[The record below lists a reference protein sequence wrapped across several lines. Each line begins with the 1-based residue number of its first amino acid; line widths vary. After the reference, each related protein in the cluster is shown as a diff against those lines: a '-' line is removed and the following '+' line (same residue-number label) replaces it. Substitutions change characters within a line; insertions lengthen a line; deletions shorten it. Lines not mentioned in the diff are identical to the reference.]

1 MKYITTI
8 DGTEYEIEWN
18 EDGKVFVN
26 GDSYNVSVNTLGNG
40 DMVSML
46 FNNRSFEG
54 VINSPE
60 RDRWEIL
67 LNGENY
73 DVQVQDERAYR
84 LARARGELDGDS
96 GLVSTK
102 SPMPGVIVNVLVEVG
117 QTVSKG
123 ETLVILESMK
133 MENELKATL
142 DGTVMEIKV
151 AAGATVE
158 KDAVLVTV
166 GDEDSAEE

>member
-18 EDGKVFVN
+18 EEGHVSVDGKPY
-26 GDSYNVSVNTLGNG
+26 DVSVNSLGGG
-40 DMVSML
+40 DLVSMIL
-46 FNNRSFEG
+46 NNRSFE
-54 VINSPE
+54 VVVNSAE
-60 RDRWEIL
+60 RDRWEVL

-73 DVQVQDERAYR
+73 DVRVQDERAHR

-117 QTVSKG
+117 QAVSKG

-133 MENELKATL
+133 MENELKATM
-142 DGTVMEIKV
+142 DGTVTDIQVE
-151 AAGATVE
+151 AGATVE
-158 KDAVLVTV
+158 KGAVLVTV
-166 GDEDSAEE
+166 GDEDSAE

>member
-8 DGTEYEIEWN
+8 DGTEFTIEWD
-18 EDGKVFVN
+18 ESGQVLVDGEP
-26 GDSYNVSVNTLGNG
+26 YNVSLNSLGNG
-40 DMVSML
+40 DMVSMI
-46 FNNRSFEG
+46 FNNRSIEA
-54 VINSPE
+54 VVNSAE

-73 DVQVQDERAYR
+73 DVKVQDERAYR
-84 LARARGELDGDS
+84 LARARGELEGDS
-96 GLVSTK
+96 GLVLTK
-102 SPMPGVIVNVLVEVG
+102 SPMPGVIVNVLVDVG

-142 DGTVMEIKV
+142 DGTVQEVLV

-158 KDAVLVTV
+158 KGAVLVSV
-166 GDEDSAEE
+166 GDEDAAE

>member
-8 DGTEYEIEWN
+8 DGTEYTIEWD
-18 EDGKVFVN
+18 ESGQVIVDGKSFN
-26 GDSYNVSVNTLGNG
+26 ISLNSLGGGDL
-40 DMVSML
+40 VSMI
-46 FNNRSFEG
+46 FNNRSIEA
-54 VINSPE
+54 VVNSAE

-73 DVQVQDERAYR
+73 DVRVQDERAYR
-84 LARARGELDGDS
+84 LARARGELEGDS
-96 GLVSTK
+96 GLVPTK

-123 ETLVILESMK
+123 DTLVILESMK

-142 DGTVMEIKV
+142 DGIVQEVMV

-158 KDAVLVTV
+158 KGAVLVTV
-166 GDEDSAEE
+166 GDEEAAE

>member
-8 DGTEYEIEWN
+8 EGTEYEIEWN
-18 EDGKVFVN
+18 EQGDVTVN
-26 GDSYNVSVNTLGNG
+26 GDPYRVSVNTIGNG
-40 DMVSML
+40 DMVSMI

-73 DVQVQDERAYR
+73 DVRVQDERAYR

-96 GLVSTK
+96 GVVPTK
-102 SPMPGVIVNVLVEVG
+102 SPMPGVIVKVLVEVG
-117 QTVSKG
+117 QDVQKG

-142 DGTVMEIKV
+142 DGKVLDVNV

-166 GDEDSAEE
+166 GDEEAVEG

>member
-8 DGTEYEIEWN
+8 DGTEFTIEWD
-18 EDGKVFVN
+18 ESGQVTVDGEP
-26 GDSYNVSVNTLGNG
+26 YNVSLNSLGGG
-40 DMVSML
+40 DLVSMI
-46 FNNRSFEG
+46 FNNRSIEA
-54 VINSPE
+54 VVNSAE

-73 DVQVQDERAYR
+73 DVRVQDERAYR
-84 LARARGELDGDS
+84 LARARGELEGDS
-96 GLVSTK
+96 GLVPTK

-117 QTVSKG
+117 QAVSKG
-123 ETLVILESMK
+123 DTLVILESMK

-142 DGTVMEIKV
+142 DGIVQEVMV

-158 KDAVLVTV
+158 KGAVLVTV
-166 GDEDSAEE
+166 GDEESAE